1 MTKAYYTN
9 DVDFYSL
16 FDADTFDKE
25 ELDNAGDF
33 KGYVFDDNDELVLAA
48 TFEKDNKHADVHSG
62 IGWYNEEL
70 V

>member
-1 MTKAYYTN
+1 MQAYYTN

-25 ELDNAGDF
+25 VIDAAGDF
-33 KGYVFDDNDELVLAA
+33 KGYVFDDSNELVLAA
-48 TFEKDNKHADVHSG
+48 TFENDNKHANKTCG
-62 IGWYNEEL
+62 MGWYDEEL